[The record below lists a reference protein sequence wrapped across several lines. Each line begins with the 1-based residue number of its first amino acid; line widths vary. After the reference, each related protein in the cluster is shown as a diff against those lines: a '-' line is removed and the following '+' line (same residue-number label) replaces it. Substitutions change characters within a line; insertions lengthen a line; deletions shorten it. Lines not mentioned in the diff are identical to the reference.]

1 MTRVLID
8 TAEKAQALVGQ
19 LVQFSWG
26 SFICDPAFRGVVA
39 RYISPEPPE
48 WGMGEAK
55 ITQASGH
62 EVSLCMPFPANPI
75 FAEVFDPE
83 HPDSLDRSPLPAS
96 GYL

>member
-1 MTRVLID
+1 MTRILID

-26 SFICDPAFRGVVA
+26 SFICDPNFRGAVA
-39 RYISPEPPE
+39 RYISPERPE
-48 WGMGEAK
+48 WGMGLAT
-55 ITQASGH
+55 ITQADGAETELYVPS
-62 EVSLCMPFPANPI
+62 PNFPI
-75 FAEVFDPE
+75 FAEAFDPE